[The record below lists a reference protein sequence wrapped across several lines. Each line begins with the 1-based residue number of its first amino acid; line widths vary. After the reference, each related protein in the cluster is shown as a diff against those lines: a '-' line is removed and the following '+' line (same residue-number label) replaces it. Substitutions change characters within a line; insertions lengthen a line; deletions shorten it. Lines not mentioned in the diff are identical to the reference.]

1 MTHCGIN
8 RMMMKRCLAMQTTR
22 SFSSTGTAATSPFK
36 AAAANAAAANSDIN
50 VNTKSTLAGRIG
62 SDLISLSESD
72 DVGQHQ
78 QTDYYQEGMSSFE
91 SSLNQVLRLELDSP
105 TVTHTSHH
113 HSLETCVRDFFRV

>member
-36 AAAANAAAANSDIN
+36 AAAANSNIDVS
-50 VNTKSTLAGRIG
+50 TKSTLAGRIG

>member
-1 MTHCGIN
+1 
-8 RMMMKRCLAMQTTR
+8 MMMKRCLAMQTTR

-36 AAAANAAAANSDIN
+36 AAAANAAAANAAAANSNID

>member
-8 RMMMKRCLAMQTTR
+8 RTMMKRCLAMETTR

-36 AAAANAAAANSDIN
+36 ADAANLNIN
-50 VNTKSTLAGRIG
+50 VNTKSTLAGRIR

-72 DVGQHQ
+72 DVRQHQ
-78 QTDYYQEGMSSFE
+78 QTDYYQGGISSLE
-91 SSLNQVLRLELDSP
+91 SALNQVLRLELDSP

>member
-1 MTHCGIN
+1 
-8 RMMMKRCLAMQTTR
+8 MMMKRCLAMQTTR

-36 AAAANAAAANSDIN
+36 AAAANSNMN